1 MMLTRIMDCLLSS
14 ARNEPHFI
22 NRWELGHFYE
32 KVWPRAP
39 DWSENL
45 GKGAVDWVHR
55 GQGPASPAPVLQ
67 PKAELDNRFFDVWI
81 SQTYFKDI
89 FVHWSPWSS
98 FWFFST
104 KFRSLALT
112 KALTKELS
120 ELEAVFFWGLEE
132 FVLGPKFGTAELLAI
147 IAMNPIWNI
156 FILGVPKLLIYAET
170 VEWTIN

>member
-1 MMLTRIMDCLLSS
+1 MSLILSTDENWGISMRKFDPVRQIEAKTLEKEQLTESIEVRVQQVLHLCYNRKLSWTTD
-14 ARNEPHFI
+14 F
-22 NRWELGHFYE
+22 LMCGF
-32 KVWPRAP
+32 
-39 DWSENL
+39 
-45 GKGAVDWVHR
+45 
-55 GQGPASPAPVLQ
+55 
-67 PKAELDNRFFDVWI
+67 PKHI
-81 SQTYFKDI
+81 SRTYLSTDL
-89 FVHWSPWSS
+89 HDPPSD
-98 FWFFST
+98 FFST

-156 FILGVPKLLIYAET
+156 FILGVPKLLIYTET